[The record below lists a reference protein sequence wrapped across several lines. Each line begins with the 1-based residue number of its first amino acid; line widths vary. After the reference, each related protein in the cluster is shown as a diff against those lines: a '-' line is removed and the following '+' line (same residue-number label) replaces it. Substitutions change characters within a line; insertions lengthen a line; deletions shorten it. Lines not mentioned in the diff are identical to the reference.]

1 MFEEVLQTS
10 LILNLLHLSKQISF
24 NIMKYLN
31 NFYLPVPTPNL
42 HILALANYDR
52 EYQKSK
58 FECNATI
65 FIFAF

>member
-10 LILNLLHLSKQISF
+10 LILNLPHLSKQISF

-31 NFYLPVPTPNL
+31 NFYLQASTPNL
-42 HILALANYDR
+42 HIPALANYNR